1 MILKQDG
8 VAPQAPIISI
18 NDKSKYKEGGRAY
31 IPDEVPKGFLLSH
44 FIGNYM
50 WIFEKQFKGMLGYV
64 ARLSE
69 AVTRISSQ
77 NRI

>member
-50 WIFEKQFKGMLGYV
+50 WIFTELKTPSQNGYV
-64 ARLSE
+64 KPRK
-69 AVTRISSQ
+69 
-77 NRI
+77 